1 MEENISSFL
10 YYLKHIK
17 GASSNTIQ
25 SYQRDLKYLE
35 IYLDHHG
42 KANIDHLSEEEIQAY
57 LDELK
62 EENKSAATISRTLAA
77 IRAFYQYLVK
87 EKKLQDNPAK
97 RIALPKIEKKVPRI
111 LSQEQIN
118 SLLDQPNRKDTKG
131 IRDRAMLELLYAT
144 GIRVSELI
152 SLKVSDINLQQGYIM
167 CRDAQKERTIPIG
180 KAAVSALQAYLGEV
194 RHILIRDS
202 SDLTLFVNCNG
213 YPMTRQGF
221 WKILKTYAHAAKI
234 SEEITPHM
242 LRHSFAAHLVQ
253 NGVNLKSVQQMLGH
267 SDISTTQVYMHL
279 NKETE
284 ELIDVY
290 QQSHPRAK

>member
-1 MEENISSFL
+1 MEENITSFL

-17 GASSNTIQ
+17 EASNNTVQ
-25 SYQRDLKYLE
+25 SYERDLKYLQL
-35 IYLDHHG
+35 YLNQTG
-42 KANIDHLSEEEIQAY
+42 KEKIDHLQESDIDAY
-57 LDELK
+57 LNYLK
-62 EENKSAATISRTLAA
+62 DHHKSAATISRTLAA

-87 EKKLQDNPAK
+87 ENKLEENPAK
-97 RIALPKIEKKVPRI
+97 KIALPKIAKKAPRI
-111 LSQEQIN
+111 LSQEQIVC
-118 SLLDQPNRKDTKG
+118 LLEQPNRKDTKG

-152 SLKVSDINLQQGYIM
+152 SLKVTDINLQQGYIM

-180 KAAVSALQAYLGEV
+180 KSAISALQLYLGEV
-194 RHILIRDS
+194 RHILLRDS
-202 SDLTLFVNCNG
+202 SDKTLFVNCNG

-221 WKILKTYAHAAKI
+221 WKILKTYAHMAHIK
-234 SEEITPHM
+234 EEITPHM

-253 NGVNLKSVQQMLGH
+253 NGANLKSVQQMLGH

-284 ELIDVY
+284 ELLDVY
-290 QQSHPRAK
+290 HKSHPRA